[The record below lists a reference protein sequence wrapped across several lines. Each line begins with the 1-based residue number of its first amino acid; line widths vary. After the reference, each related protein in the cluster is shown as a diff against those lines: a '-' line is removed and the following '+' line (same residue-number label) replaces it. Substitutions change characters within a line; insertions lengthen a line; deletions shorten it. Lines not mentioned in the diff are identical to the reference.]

1 MDNHITVAKESGSNK
16 KQAVQEQLT
25 QLIRAENYMD
35 GDKLP
40 PERELAARFGVSRN
54 ILREAIISM
63 EATGIVEVRERQGI
77 FVKNI
82 KEYGEID
89 SLRNL
94 QLLPADFIAYQ
105 LEVRLI
111 ISKPAVQLA
120 AQRRT
125 DDDLRKFRECFT
137 NFLMCP
143 YSTPEEQFQSGK
155 WEALLHHLYTEAAH
169 NPILSRVNENIN
181 ALVERNN
188 LILHPVLVH
197 EDGWISHI
205 AQQHKTIMSAIEGRN
220 SKLAGEV
227 LTTHMVESVE
237 IMTSK
242 HPDLITNLPHPYWS
256 INDDLN

>member
-1 MDNHITVAKESGSNK
+1 MENFVTPEKDSGFSK
-16 KQAVQEQLT
+16 KQAVQDQLL
-25 QLIRAENYMD
+25 QLVKSEKYSS

-40 PERELAARFGVSRN
+40 SERDLASMFGVSRN

-63 EATGIVEVRERQGI
+63 AATGVVEVRDRQGI

-82 KEYGEID
+82 REDVD

-137 NFLMCP
+137 SFLMCP
-143 YSTPEEQFQSGK
+143 YSTPEEQLQSGK

-188 LILHPVLVH
+188 LILHPVLIH
-197 EDGWISHI
+197 ESGWFSHI
-205 AQQHKTIMSAIEGRN
+205 AQQHRTIMRAIEDRN
-220 SKLAGEV
+220 SKLASDT
-227 LTTHMVESVE
+227 LNTHMIESVQ
-237 IMTSK
+237 IMTDK
-242 HPDLITNLPHPYWS
+242 HPDLITNLEQPYWS
-256 INDDLN
+256 MKIN

>member
-1 MDNHITVAKESGSNK
+1 MKNNIATPVKDSSSNK
-16 KQAVQEQLT
+16 KQTVQEQLM
-25 QLIRAENYMD
+25 QLIQAEKYSD

-40 PERELAARFGVSRN
+40 SERELSSMFGVSRN
-54 ILREAIISM
+54 VLREAIISM
-63 EATGIVEVRERQGI
+63 ASNGVVEVRDRQGI
-77 FVKNI
+77 FVKNVR
-82 KEYGEID
+82 EYGEID

-125 DDDLRKFRECFT
+125 DDDIRKFRECFT
-137 NFLMCP
+137 SFLMCP
-143 YSTPEEQFQSGK
+143 YSTPEEQLQSGK

-197 EDGWISHI
+197 ESGWISHI
-205 AQQHKTIMSAIEGRN
+205 SQQHKTIMRAIEERN
-220 SKLAGEV
+220 SKLAGDV

-242 HPDLITNLPHPYWS
+242 HPDLITSLSHPYWS
-256 INDDLN
+256 INND